1 MSVRA
6 PLLPDE
12 APPARVLAVHA
23 HPDDETLA
31 TGLALAH
38 HARRGDEV
46 HVVTCTLGEEGE
58 VIPAALAHLEGDPR
72 RLAEHRHHELQA
84 AMSVLGAH
92 HHYLG
97 GERPRWRDSGMAGSA
112 AARHPQA
119 FAVAPVAE
127 AAAEL
132 GRLLARVRPA
142 LVLSYDRHGGY
153 HHPDHV
159 QTHRVAVAAVAAL
172 PPGGRPRLL
181 AALTPRSWAEED
193 RAWVLEHVPP
203 RPSRGWRDGLVLPE
217 PDAPY
222 PPSVVPDAEVTH
234 AVGGVVELPEATVGL
249 RDEALA
255 HHRTQVAVGEGW
267 FALSNQVAA
276 RLTRREGYVELDPDA
291 PGGAPDP
298 EEWEAAR

>member
-1 MSVRA
+1 MRA
-6 PLLPDE
+6 PLLADE

-58 VIPAALAHLEGDPR
+58 VIPAVLADLEGDP

-84 AMSVLGAH
+84 AMAVLGAH

-112 AARHPQA
+112 AARHPRA
-119 FAVAPVAE
+119 FAAVPVVE

-132 GRLLARVRPA
+132 GRLLARLRPA
-142 LVLSYDRHGGY
+142 VVLTYDRHGGY
-153 HHPDHV
+153 RHPDHV
-159 QTHRVAVAAVAAL
+159 QTHRVTVAAVAAMPL
-172 PPGGRPRLL
+172 RERPRLL

-193 RAWVLEHVPP
+193 RAWVLEHVRP
-203 RPSRGWRDGLVLPE
+203 RPARGWRDGLALPE
-217 PDAPY
+217 ADAPY
-222 PPSVVPDAEVTH
+222 PPSVVPDGEVTH
-234 AVGGVVELPEATVGL
+234 AVGGTAALPEGTVAL

-255 HHRTQVAVGEGW
+255 HHRTQVALGEGW

-276 RLTRREGYVELDPDA
+276 RLPRREGYAELAPDA
-291 PGGAPDP
+291 LGHDEP
-298 EEWEAAR
+298 EPPHPEAAR